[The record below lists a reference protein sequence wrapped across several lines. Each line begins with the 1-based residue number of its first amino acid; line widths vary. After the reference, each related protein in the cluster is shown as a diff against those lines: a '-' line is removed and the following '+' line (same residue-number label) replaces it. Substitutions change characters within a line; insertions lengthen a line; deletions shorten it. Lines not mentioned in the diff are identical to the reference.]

1 MKKLNT
7 SKDIILLIE
16 LFIDNALRGLLK
28 HSILSKKSTR
38 IVIGVCVFFIYFAY
52 FFYNMS
58 ELARIVPDS
67 EKISHILIEQGRK
80 ITFYSY
86 FSNTFVLGIIAYILV
101 DNTVALDKNSLFFV
115 KTLPFRKKDIS
126 LSFMLFKFVIMIL
139 LYELVMIISTPAIK
153 LVTTVP
159 IEYVIFFIVQH
170 LFYLVVIGVIEF
182 IHCLFAF
189 FLKRRVKQINSLK
202 VIGDS
207 LLMIFATFYF
217 FDFRYGLELFLA
229 NQLWSISYMIPI
241 TFFLIVVCLM
251 LISIGLLRLIS
262 ILENQMSQ
270 HSKYIYIPFLNKV
283 IFRYKANWYFISF
296 TTVVM
301 LVIFFQSGLRTM
313 LFILTTVMAFSGVLL
328 LSYGDITADFR
339 KQYDLLRI
347 KIRNEWLSQLL
358 LVIMLAMPLLL
369 LCFWGFGEL
378 AQLITALSLSLVAI
392 ILGYVF
398 PKSQGSLNETTS
410 LLLLF
415 IVFVLVSLLTNRSF
429 GWL

>member
-1 MKKLNT
+1 
-7 SKDIILLIE
+7 
-16 LFIDNALRGLLK
+16 
-28 HSILSKKSTR
+28 
-38 IVIGVCVFFIYFAY
+38 
-52 FFYNMS
+52 
-58 ELARIVPDS
+58 
-67 EKISHILIEQGRK
+67 
-80 ITFYSY
+80 
-86 FSNTFVLGIIAYILV
+86 
-101 DNTVALDKNSLFFV
+101 
-115 KTLPFRKKDIS
+115 
-126 LSFMLFKFVIMIL
+126 
-139 LYELVMIISTPAIK
+139 
-153 LVTTVP
+153 
-159 IEYVIFFIVQH
+159 
-170 LFYLVVIGVIEF
+170 
-182 IHCLFAF
+182 
-189 FLKRRVKQINSLK
+189 
-202 VIGDS
+202 
-207 LLMIFATFYF
+207 
-217 FDFRYGLELFLA
+217 
-229 NQLWSISYMIPI
+229 
-241 TFFLIVVCLM
+241 
-251 LISIGLLRLIS
+251 
-262 ILENQMSQ
+262 ENQMSQ

-429 GWL
+429 GWLILIVLVLLHLLVIKKVRNEKE

>member
-1 MKKLNT
+1 M
-7 SKDIILLIE
+7 
-16 LFIDNALRGLLK
+16 
-28 HSILSKKSTR
+28 
-38 IVIGVCVFFIYFAY
+38 
-52 FFYNMS
+52 
-58 ELARIVPDS
+58 
-67 EKISHILIEQGRK
+67 
-80 ITFYSY
+80 
-86 FSNTFVLGIIAYILV
+86 
-101 DNTVALDKNSLFFV
+101 
-115 KTLPFRKKDIS
+115 
-126 LSFMLFKFVIMIL
+126 
-139 LYELVMIISTPAIK
+139 
-153 LVTTVP
+153 
-159 IEYVIFFIVQH
+159 
-170 LFYLVVIGVIEF
+170 VIGVIEF

-270 HSKYIYIPFLNKV
+270 HSKNIYIPFLNKV

-429 GWL
+429 GWLILIVLVLLHLLVIKKVRNEKE